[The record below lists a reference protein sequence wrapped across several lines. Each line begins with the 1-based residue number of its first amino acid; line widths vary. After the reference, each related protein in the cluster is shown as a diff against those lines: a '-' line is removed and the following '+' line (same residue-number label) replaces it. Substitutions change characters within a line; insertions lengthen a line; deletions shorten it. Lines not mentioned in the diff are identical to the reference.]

1 MQKGSKN
8 ELLGITF
15 YTYPPTTRSID
26 WGAEVHWPQPHLCIG

>member
-15 YTYPPTTRSID
+15 YTYLPTTRSID
-26 WGAEVHWPQPHLCIG
+26 GGTWVQWPLFYLCIG